1 MRLTVLGATGL
12 TGAQVVE
19 QALAEGHSV
28 TALVRNPDRVTRHHP
43 HLVVQKGSPVAAGDI
58 AACVA
63 GADAVVHCLGIGG
76 LGTGASTTLVSDSVK
91 AVLAAMR
98 PHGVR
103 RLVCMSNIGTGGSG
117 SWFVRRAIPLVVRRL
132 NPILEDKER
141 MEAALRASDVEWV
154 AVRMAAIRK
163 GPAKP
168 ARTSP
173 DGRGLGL
180 SVTAASAAAF
190 LLARTCGQ
198 EFLRETPSLSN

>member
-1 MRLTVLGATGL
+1 MKIAVLGATGL

-19 QALAEGHSV
+19 QALANGHTV
-28 TALVRNPDRVTRHHP
+28 TALVRNPDTVTRRHP
-43 HLVVQKGSPVAAGDI
+43 HLVVRKGSPVSPADI

-76 LGTGASTTLVSDSVK
+76 LGTGAPTTLVSDSVK
-91 AVLAAMR
+91 AVLAEMQL
-98 PHGVR
+98 HGVR
-103 RLVCMSNIGTGGSG
+103 RLVCMSNMGTGDSG
-117 SWFVRRAIPLVVRRL
+117 SWLVRRVVPVVVRRL
-132 NPILEDKER
+132 RPILEDKER

-154 AVRMAAIRK
+154 AVRMAAITK

-168 ARTSP
+168 VRTSA

-190 LLARTCGQ
+190 LLARTQGP

>member
-1 MRLTVLGATGL
+1 MKIAVLGATGL

-19 QALAEGHSV
+19 QALANGHSV
-28 TALVRNPDRVTRHHP
+28 TALVRNPDTVTRRHP
-43 HLVVQKGSPVAAGDI
+43 HLVVRKGSPVSPSDI
-58 AACVA
+58 DACVA

-76 LGTGASTTLVSDSVK
+76 LGTGVQTTLVSDSVK

-117 SWFVRRAIPLVVRRL
+117 SWFVRRGLLALVRRL
-132 NPILEDKER
+132 RPILEDKER
-141 MEAALRASDVEWV
+141 MEGALRASDVEWV
-154 AVRMAAIRK
+154 AVRMAAITK

-168 ARTSP
+168 VRTSAN
-173 DGRGLGL
+173 GRGLGL

-190 LLARTCGQ
+190 LLARTQGP
-198 EFLRETPSLSN
+198 EFLRETPSISN